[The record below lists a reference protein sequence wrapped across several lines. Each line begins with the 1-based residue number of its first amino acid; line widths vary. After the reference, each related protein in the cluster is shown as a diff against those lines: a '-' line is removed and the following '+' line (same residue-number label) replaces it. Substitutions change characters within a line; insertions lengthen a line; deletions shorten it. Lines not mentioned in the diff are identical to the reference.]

1 MTMRFVVVLE
11 PDEQAGGYNV
21 TVPAL
26 PGCFT
31 QGDTVD
37 QSLERAKDAIATYLD
52 DELPESLRAAGVD
65 PTVLIEVV
73 EVATP
78 LSA

>member
-1 MTMRFVVVLE
+1 MRFVVVLE
-11 PDEQAGGYNV
+11 PDPDVGGYNV

-31 QGDTVD
+31 QGETVAE
-37 QSLERAKDAIATYLD
+37 SLDRAKDAIATYL
-52 DELPESLRAAGVD
+52 EGETIESLSAAGVE
-65 PTVLIEVV
+65 PSVLVEVV
-73 EVATP
+73 EVDSP

>member
-1 MTMRFVVVLE
+1 MRFVVVLE

-31 QGDTVD
+31 QGETVD
-37 QSLERAKDAIATYLD
+37 QSLERVKDAIATYLAA
-52 DELPESLRAAGVD
+52 ETPERLRAAGVD
-65 PTVLIEVV
+65 PTVLVEVV
-73 EVATP
+73 EVASP
-78 LSA
+78 LPV

>member
-1 MTMRFVVVLE
+1 MRFVVVLE
-11 PDEQAGGYNV
+11 RDEEAGGYNV

-31 QGDTVD
+31 QGDSVD
-37 QSLERAKDAIATYLD
+37 QSLERAKDAIATYL
-52 DELPESLRAAGVD
+52 EEETPESLRAAGVD
-65 PTVLIEVV
+65 PSVLIEVV
-73 EVATP
+73 EVASP

>member
-1 MTMRFVVVLE
+1 MRFVVVLE

-31 QGDTVD
+31 QGETVD
-37 QSLERAKDAIATYLD
+37 QSLERVKDAIATYLA
-52 DELPESLRAAGVD
+52 EETRESLRAAGVD
-65 PTVLIEVV
+65 PTVLVEVV
-73 EVATP
+73 EVASP
-78 LSA
+78 LPV

>member
-1 MTMRFVVVLE
+1 MRFVVVLE
-11 PDEQAGGYNV
+11 PDEEAGGYNV

-31 QGDTVD
+31 QGETVD

-52 DELPESLRAAGVD
+52 EETTESLHAAGVD
-65 PTVLIEVV
+65 PTVLVEVV
-73 EVATP
+73 EVESP
-78 LSA
+78 LSV

>member
-1 MTMRFVVVLE
+1 MRFVVVLE
-11 PDEQAGGYNV
+11 PDPDAGGYNV

-31 QGDTVD
+31 QGETVSE
-37 QSLERAKDAIATYLD
+37 SLDRSKDAIATYLQG
-52 DELPESLRAAGVD
+52 ETTESLRAAGVE
-65 PTVLIEVV
+65 PTTLVEVV
-73 EVATP
+73 EVESP

>member
-1 MTMRFVVVLE
+1 MRFVVVLE

-52 DELPESLRAAGVD
+52 DETPESLRAAGVD
-65 PTVLIEVV
+65 PTVRIEVV
-73 EVATP
+73 EVAAP
-78 LSA
+78 FSA

>member
-1 MTMRFVVVLE
+1 MRFVVVLE

-37 QSLERAKDAIATYLD
+37 QSLGRAKDAIATYLD
-52 DELPESLRAAGVD
+52 DETPESLRSAGVD
-65 PTVLIEVV
+65 PTVRIEVV